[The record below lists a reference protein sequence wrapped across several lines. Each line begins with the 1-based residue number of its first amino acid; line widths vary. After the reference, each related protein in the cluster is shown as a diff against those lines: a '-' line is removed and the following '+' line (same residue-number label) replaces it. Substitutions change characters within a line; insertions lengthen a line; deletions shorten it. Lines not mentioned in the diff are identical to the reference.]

1 MKETKPIEELNQEVP
16 ELSELEQTK
25 QQLAEMKELAQ
36 RTQANFENYRKQME
50 KRMDEFQ
57 KMVGK
62 QVFLQLLPVIDN
74 FELALKNR
82 SAEKEHLLNA
92 LELIYAQLN
101 TLLENNGIS
110 AIETENK
117 EFDRYLHEALM
128 KVESEKPENIIIE
141 ELQKGFTLNGQVIRH
156 AKVKISAG
164 KGK

>member
-1 MKETKPIEELNQEVP
+1 MEQTKTTEEPNQGVQEM
-16 ELSELEQTK
+16 SELEQTE

-50 KRMDEFQ
+50 KRMEDFQ
-57 KMVGK
+57 KIVGK
-62 QVFLQLLPVIDN
+62 QIILQLLPIIDN
-74 FELALKNR
+74 FELTIKNS

-92 LELIYAQLN
+92 IELIYAQMN
-101 TLLENNGIS
+101 TLLENNGIT

-128 KVESEKPENIIIE
+128 KVESEKPENTIVE
-141 ELQKGFTLNGQVIRH
+141 ELQRGFTLNGQVIRH

>member
-1 MKETKPIEELNQEVP
+1 
-16 ELSELEQTK
+16 
-25 QQLAEMKELAQ
+25 
-36 RTQANFENYRKQME
+36 ME
-50 KRMDEFQ
+50 KRMEDFQ
-57 KMVGK
+57 KIVGK

-74 FELALKNR
+74 FELALKNS

-101 TLLENNGIS
+101 TLLENNGIA

-117 EFDRYLHEALM
+117 EFDRYLHEALI
-128 KVESEKPENIIIE
+128 KVESDKPENTILE

-164 KGK
+164 KRKENDKI